1 MGAANEADN
10 NEKNFNIILD
20 RRGLLNVEKQRK
32 KRMIKAVTM
41 KNNLELFF
49 QTNKLWKI
57 QLVRK

>member
-49 QTNKLWKI
+49 QTNKL
-57 QLVRK
+57 